1 MTTPTASAPDQDQ
14 AFIPAS
20 THLPEI
26 TIKAVILGV
35 LLALILAASNAYL
48 GLKAGTTISASIPAA
63 VISMGILRFF
73 KRSNVL
79 ENNIVQT
86 AASAGEALVA
96 GMIYII
102 PALLVLT
109 YWSSFHYLDCVIIA
123 IIGGV
128 TGVLCSIPIRRILLS
143 NPQLPFPEG
152 VAVGNVLK
160 ASADSSV
167 GLKYLVNGGL
177 VGGGISFIQSGL
189 KLLSEN
195 FAQWT
200 MVGGNVMGFG
210 LGFSPALV
218 AAGYIVGINVGM
230 SILIGVLIGSVI
242 CIPILSHWHGF
253 VGIPQSFVDGVGHT
267 DIRYIGLGVMLLG
280 GLLTLIQLA
289 KPFYQGL
296 KAMFLARKNK
306 AALGQVLR
314 TERDLSSKAVFWL
327 SLVTFVAMFFLF
339 RHHLHSAIPLD
350 FWHGAL
356 VLFFC
361 IVFAIIASFIFSCLC
376 GYFTGLVGSSNN
388 PLSAMMLGTVI
399 IGSFLMILCLGK
411 DYFQHGAS
419 HLAAAAMVVILASVV
434 SCASAIT
441 TDTIQDLK
449 AGQMVGATPWKQQV
463 MLIVGVVA
471 SALVIPL
478 ILKLLFNAYGMAGM
492 YPRLGMDPSQMLNA
506 PQAAMMA
513 LVVQAVFDHHL
524 PWNLL
529 MSGFGITIACVIANF
544 FLKSRGKHIII
555 LAVGLGIYLPLDAT
569 TPMVMGGV
577 MAALVGTFW
586 RKAEKTAGSET
597 EAFKVTRSKTQQR
610 AMMLACGLVA
620 GSTLM
625 GVILAVPFAL
635 SQSTDVLALVS
646 SRFNSMA
653 IALSF
658 VVTLVM
664 LYWLYRT
671 ACHTD
676 KKA

>member
-1 MTTPTASAPDQDQ
+1 MTTQKPTVTVADK
-14 AFIPAS
+14 AFISAS
-20 THLPEI
+20 TQLPEI

-73 KRSNVL
+73 KRSNIL

-109 YWSSFHYLDCVIIA
+109 YWHEFNYVDCVVIA

-160 ASADSSV
+160 ASADSGV
-167 GLKYLVNGGL
+167 GMKYLVHGGL
-177 VGGGISFIQSGL
+177 AGGLISFAQTGL
-189 KLLSEN
+189 KVLSES
-195 FAQWT
+195 FTKWT
-200 MVGGNVMGFG
+200 MVSGHVVGLG

-218 AAGYIVGINVGM
+218 AAGYIVGINVCM
-230 SILIGVLIGSVI
+230 SIFIGVIIGWGVS
-242 CIPILSHWHGF
+242 IPLLSQFHGF
-253 VGIPQSFVDGVGHT
+253 VGLPVDFVEGIGRT

-280 GLLTLIQLA
+280 GLLTLINLA

-296 KAMFLARKNK
+296 RAMFIAASEKN
-306 AALGQVLR
+306 AAVKVLR
-314 TERDLSSKAVFWL
+314 TERDISVKTIAWIGLAVL
-327 SLVTFVAMFFLF
+327 VSLFFLF
-339 RHHLHSAIPLD
+339 RHHLGQALHLD
-350 FWHGAL
+350 PFHYVV
-356 VLFFC
+356 VLSFC
-361 IVFAIIASFIFSCLC
+361 VVFAIIASFVFSCLC
-376 GYFTGLVGSSNN
+376 GYFTGLAGASNN
-388 PLSAMMLGTVI
+388 PLSAMMLGSLI
-399 IGSFLMILCLGK
+399 IGSFLMIVCLGPH
-411 DYFQHGAS
+411 YFTEGAS
-419 HLAAAAMVVILASVV
+419 HLAVASVVVILASVV
-434 SCASAIT
+434 SCAAAIT

-463 MLIVGVVA
+463 MLIIGVVA

-478 ILKLLFNAYGMAGM
+478 ILKLLFNAYGMAGI
-492 YPRLGMDPSQMLNA
+492 YPRPGMDPSQMLSA
-506 PQAAMMA
+506 PQASMMA

-529 MSGFGITIACVIANF
+529 FIGFAITLACVALNMV
-544 FLKSRGKHIII
+544 LKAKNKQVII

-569 TPMVMGGV
+569 TPMVLGGIV
-577 MAALVGTFW
+577 AFGVGRYW
-586 RKAEKTAGSET
+586 HKAEKAATTDHDLVKAQGAT
-597 EAFKVTRSKTQQR
+597 TQQR

-646 SRFNSMA
+646 AKFVPTG
-653 IALSF
+653 IALSLL
-658 VVTLVM
+658 VTLGM
-664 LYWLYRT
+664 LYGMYRT
-671 ACHTD
+671 ACPSL
-676 KKA
+676 KKR